1 MPAIAAMVAYIGL
14 FPIGLFTTQCCYAA
28 QILNIIR
35 KSGMPKMS
43 IDYAQSIVFMDE
55 FRALTYL
62 MSIVM
67 MPKGFFIHTP
77 LLIGV
82 ALGLCHGC
90 GFVSCGGFP
99 AGSAPIL
106 ANLQTKFPTRC
117 CLEIL
122 RNFQN

>member
-82 ALGLCHGC
+82 ALGLAVE
-90 GFVSCGGFP
+90 FKK
-99 AGSAPIL
+99 IL
-106 ANLQTKFPTRC
+106 DKKPNTPVLSTSMIKDWVVKGAAI
-117 CLEIL
+117 EI
-122 RNFQN
+122 